1 MTGVVSVAGADTL
14 GAGSVAVAKSVI
26 QQKFRDYMRDSLR
39 TPRTAQFLQG
49 ASPKDGF
56 YTPSESEVQMLT
68 DFLLADPE
76 IAKCISLLSEM
87 YAKSV
92 RDPAA
97 MRNPRVKANC

>member
-1 MTGVVSVAGADTL
+1 MTGVVSVAGADTP
-14 GAGSVAVAKSVI
+14 GSGSVAAAQSVI
-26 QQKFRDYMRDSLR
+26 QRDFRDYMRDLLR
-39 TPRTAQFLQG
+39 TPRTLQFLQG

-87 YAKSV
+87 YANAQS
-92 RDPAA
+92 
-97 MRNPRVKANC
+97 